1 MRRIVFLLGL
11 VALSA
16 AFASQAAAGT
26 TTISVSMTFTESLIA
41 GPVQGCTV
49 HDGNCGSGEVIPL
62 GHATETIAFFA
73 GCGGACDFRTINLA
87 NGSIFMLETAGD
99 FSCPGACTSQF
110 PHGGAFSATLTDVI
124 VGGTGIF
131 SGATGALSGTVR
143 SAAYEGQIKLAGTIT
158 LQT

>member
-1 MRRIVFLLGL
+1 MRR
-11 VALSA
+11 VALLIGAVGLSF
-16 AFASQAAAGT
+16 AFASSAMART
-26 TTISVSMTFTESLIA
+26 TTVPVSMTFPESLIA
-41 GPVQGCTV
+41 GPVRGCTV
-49 HDGNCGSGEVIPL
+49 HDGYCGSGEVIPL
-62 GHATETIAFFA
+62 GHATETIAFGA

-87 NGSIFMLETAGD
+87 NGSIFILETASD

-110 PHGGAFSATLTDVI
+110 PHGGPFSATLTDVI

-143 SAAYEGQIKLAGTIT
+143 VAAYEAQVKLAGTIT